1 MLILRRRGRREEMK
15 EKKKKKESLAG
26 SNFSLKFL
34 TKAELNPLGFSVL
47 KP

>member
-15 EKKKKKESLAG
+15 EKKKKESLAG

-34 TKAELNPLGFSVL
+34 TKAKLNPLGFSVL

>member
-15 EKKKKKESLAG
+15 EKKKESLAG